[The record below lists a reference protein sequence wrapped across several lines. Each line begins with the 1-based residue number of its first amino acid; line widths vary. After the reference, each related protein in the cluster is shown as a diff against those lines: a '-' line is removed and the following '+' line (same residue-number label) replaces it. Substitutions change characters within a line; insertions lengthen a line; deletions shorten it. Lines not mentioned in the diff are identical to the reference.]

1 LGGGE
6 MFIQENLK
14 NLKNVVGLKYIA
26 LSNDEVTTIDNQ
38 S

>member
-14 NLKNVVGLKYIA
+14 ILKNVVGLKYIA